1 MPAIRTLTDL
11 RKLRHVVQ
19 VAHSGSFTGAS
30 TVLAITQSA
39 LTKSV
44 AEVEHLLGM
53 KLFQRLP
60 RGVQLTEA
68 GATFVPRAER
78 ILADTGDLMTQ
89 LGALQNLSTGR
100 LRIGVT
106 PAAYASFLET
116 TVSAFAQVYPGVH
129 IEVTDGAIDE
139 TAEAVITGRI
149 DLAIG
154 GVNYLSAWPKLEIN
168 TIAHLHHFMIAR
180 IGHPLAQSQPVAA
193 DQLLRYPLIMPTAG
207 LTTQTQLNRAYVA
220 AGLSPTPPHYLCD
233 HFPLVKRL
241 VAATDAIS
249 PVVSLAPASVR
260 FRDEFS
266 VFEGVLELDE
276 QTLGIVYSR
285 DRELSAAAAAFVDMF
300 QGFLQDSDI

>member
-1 MPAIRTLTDL
+1 MI
-11 RKLRHVVQ
+11 
-19 VAHSGSFTGAS
+19 GSFTGAS
-30 TVLAITQSA
+30 KVLAITQSA

-44 AEVEHLLGM
+44 AEVEHLLGTR
-53 KLFQRLP
+53 LFQRLP

-78 ILADTGDLMTQ
+78 ILGDTDDLMTQ

-100 LRIGVT
+100 LRIGIT

-116 TVSAFAQVYPGVH
+116 TVSAFAQVYPRIH
-129 IEVTDGAIDE
+129 IEVTDGAIDDI
-139 TAEAVITGRI
+139 AEAVISGRI

-154 GVNYLSAWPKLEIN
+154 GVNYLSAWQKLEIN
-168 TIAHLHHFMIAR
+168 TIAALHHFMIAR
-180 IGHPLAQSQPVAA
+180 IDHPLAQMQPVTA
-193 DQLLRYPLIMPTAG
+193 DQLLQYPLIMPAAG
-207 LTTQTQLNRAYVA
+207 LTTQAQLNRAYVD
-220 AGLSPTPPHYLCD
+220 AGLSPAPPHYLCD

-260 FRDEFS
+260 FRDEFT

-285 DRELSAAAAAFVDMF
+285 NRELSAAAAAFVGVF